1 MYTPELVTEVRSLWK
16 EETPCSPLT
25 DVQKVWI
32 RINIFTFT
40 YLHADLYIFK
50 EDVRRRHANKLKEP
64 HSTQMYIH
72 TSYRHRH
79 RIK

>member
-32 RINIFTFT
+32 RMNIFTFT
-40 YLHADLYIFK
+40 YLHDDLYIFK

-64 HSTQMYIH
+64 HFNANVQSHIVQT
-72 TSYRHRH
+72 
-79 RIK
+79 